1 MDPPVCISGLE
12 NVATSHRFPLERQGF
27 GRSDWPSQPNKL
39 LCFCFCLSKMLFISC
54 PWIFQVAGFGEFG
67 SCQSWPSCVPSITD
81 GWFFACIFLILVTT
95 PLFTQ
100 ANAPRS
106 YVDPHTY
113 EDPNQAVRE
122 FAREIDASCITIE
135 AIIGNVDSVTILS
148 SWRLLIPNVSV
159 SHNRRRRIRRRLSR

>member
-1 MDPPVCISGLE
+1 M
-12 NVATSHRFPLERQGF
+12 
-27 GRSDWPSQPNKL
+27 
-39 LCFCFCLSKMLFISC
+39 
-54 PWIFQVAGFGEFG
+54 
-67 SCQSWPSCVPSITD
+67 
-81 GWFFACIFLILVTT
+81 TT

-135 AIIGNVDSVTILS
+135 AIIGNNSLVGRSVGRSVVGQRVVSFVPKKVAAS
-148 SWRLLIPNVSV
+148 SATCAAAT
-159 SHNRRRRIRRRLSR
+159 